1 MLVAVL
7 AVLAGEAM
15 ADEDIESCRQIVKDA
30 DRLACYDR
38 LVGGP
43 HKPAAD
49 PIPAKSFDAAA
60 SESDRLSERMEL
72 EQKDKLGTFLF
83 RPYRPVYV
91 LPLRA
96 ISKVNETPTSPNPDN
111 TVTEPLGYDDIES
124 KFQLSFKT
132 KVWQNIAGSPA
143 DLWFGYTQQSYWQV
157 YNKSQSSP
165 FRETDYEPEA
175 FVTVPVDFGKPGF
188 KLRYVN
194 FGFTHQSNGRPD
206 PLSRSWNRIY
216 AAFGIESGN
225 LVMQVRPWYRIRES
239 AANDDNPDIT
249 DYVGRGELAL
259 VYRYGS
265 QQFALI
271 GRHSLK
277 GGDANHG
284 SLQFEWSFPLA
295 GYLRAHV
302 QAFTGYGE
310 SLIDYNHR
318 QTTIGLGVSLAEWL

>member
-1 MLVAVL
+1 MLVMI
-7 AVLAGEAM
+7 LAGFTAQAM
-15 ADEDIESCRQIVKDA
+15 AAEDIESCRQIVKDA

-38 LVGGP
+38 LAGGP
-43 HKPAAD
+43 PKPVAD
-49 PIPAKSFDAAA
+49 PVPAKSMDVAAA
-60 SESDRLSERMEL
+60 QTDRLSERMEL
-72 EQKDKLGTFLF
+72 DQKDKLGTFLF
-83 RPYRPVYV
+83 RPYRPVYL
-91 LPLRA
+91 LPFRA
-96 ISKVNETPTSPNPDN
+96 MSKANEFPTSPNPDN
-111 TVTEPLGYDDIES
+111 TVSQPLGLDDIEA

-157 YNKSQSSP
+157 YNKSESSP

-194 FGFTHQSNGRPD
+194 IGFTHQSNGRTN

-216 AAFGIESGN
+216 AAFGMETDN
-225 LVMQVRPWYRIRES
+225 LVIQVRPWYRIRED
-239 AANDDNPDIT
+239 AANDNNPDIT
-249 DYVGRGELAL
+249 DYMGRGELAL
-259 VYRYGS
+259 LYRYGQ
-265 QQFALI
+265 QQFALV

-284 SLQFEWSFPLA
+284 GLQLEWSFPLA

-318 QTTIGLGVSLAEWL
+318 QSTIGLGVSLAEWL